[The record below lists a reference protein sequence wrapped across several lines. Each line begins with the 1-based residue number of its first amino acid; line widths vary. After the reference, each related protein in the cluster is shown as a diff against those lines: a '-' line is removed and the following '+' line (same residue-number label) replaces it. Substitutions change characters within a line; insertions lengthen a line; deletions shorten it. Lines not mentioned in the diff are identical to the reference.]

1 MALPDV
7 YQKLDR
13 YESHF
18 SSCKLAHLEWIQRLK
33 QLEYIR
39 QNEMCVCLCVS
50 VCVCAYEGIAWLRTI
65 EISLSSQHKSFS
77 HKSIRP

>member
-18 SSCKLAHLEWIQRLK
+18 SSCKLAHLEWIQRFK
-33 QLEYIR
+33 HLEYII
-39 QNEMCVCLCVS
+39 QNEMCVCLCVY
-50 VCVCAYEGIAWLRTI
+50 VCAYEEIAWLRTI